1 MSISPSSTVAATSSN
16 GCNAAVTVSP
26 PCSSSDGSSRS
37 LSPENAQYQEQ
48 RRQYLHSLYNGLS
61 PTTPPLQDDTSSST
75 LHASSTKSAAS
86 QSFIRDST
94 SPLFKSIKVTEI
106 TELENGAS
114 EDINLRDSESK
125 EEETRDI
132 DTESTAKLKALDL
145 STNLSESNDSNHS
158 KHSDSKP
165 LNHPS
170 PALVDRESNITQK
183 QQVVPP
189 KKMKKKASKE
199 ELQLVVNHFAAA
211 EEKNIEGILKQHEP
225 HVLEYRDKIYAQALN
240 DGVTVNSDDMTRLK
254 VLAAVVEYAFMN
266 IEPPNE
272 YTKVCTNSFFRFPS
286 TFSLWFS
293 LWFDI
298 MYFIEFVI
306 SSRTVVILRRW
317 QHGLVSLPKIR
328 TLYLH

>member
-1 MSISPSSTVAATSSN
+1 MAATSSN

-48 RRQYLHSLYNGLS
+48 RRQYLNSLYNGLS

-106 TELENGAS
+106 TELENGVS

-145 STNLSESNDSNHS
+145 SSN
-158 KHSDSKP
+158 HSDSKP

-170 PALVDRESNITQK
+170 PGLVDRESNITQK
-183 QQVVPP
+183 QQIVPP

-211 EEKNIEGILKQHEP
+211 EEKDIEGILKQDEP

-240 DGVTVNSDDMTRLK
+240 DGVTVTSDDMTRLK

-272 YTKVCTNSFFRFPS
+272 YTKVCTNSLFHFSS

-293 LWFDI
+293 LWFDTKQFTE
-298 MYFIEFVI
+298 YN
-306 SSRTVVILRRW
+306 
-317 QHGLVSLPKIR
+317 SLNTI
-328 TLYLH
+328 H